1 MSSQRSCKL
10 YVSGMHCG
18 SCEVLIEKK
27 LNKHEGISS
36 VKASLDNKTVDVE
49 YAKGHHPN
57 ITKLN
62 NEFSELGYSFSE
74 EPMGVAKFNFNSAIT
89 FIGIVIVGLILFFI
103 IEDTQFISQIS
114 LNDSSPLLAFFALGV
129 IASISTC
136 AALVGGLLLS
146 LSKQWNE
153 LYGGKNEHKR
163 ILPFV
168 MFNTG
173 RLIAYAVLGGLL
185 GILGSFFTVT
195 LRQSAI
201 LIIVVSLLMLVLAL
215 QMLGVSLFKRI
226 RIGIP
231 RFISKYITD
240 EQNFTG
246 KYMPFSVGAL
256 TFFIPCGFTLMAQS
270 IALATGNFLTSSLMM
285 LAFALG
291 TLPVLAVISFSSVK
305 LQKNSFYSGTFNLV
319 AGLFILIFGIYNI
332 NSQLNVLGLKSL
344 NDVNNSV
351 VRTASDNS
359 DVKLVEDG
367 NNTYQVVS
375 LKAEGFKYLPR
386 ELTLKRGVP
395 VKMTINSNG
404 VLGCAQAMYLPG
416 LYPDVVYLNEPVK
429 KIEFTPGKVGTY
441 KISCSMGMVPPV
453 IVKVV

>member
-1 MSSQRSCKL
+1 MSQNRKCTL

-27 LNKHEGISS
+27 LRKLEGVSA
-36 VKASLDNKTVDVE
+36 VRASLTHKIVDVE
-49 YAKGHHPN
+49 YSKGHHPN
-57 ITKLN
+57 IEHLN
-62 NEFSELGYSFSE
+62 NSFADLGYSFSE
-74 EPMGVAKFNFNSAIT
+74 APTGVAKFNFQSVVT
-89 FIGIVIVGLILFFI
+89 FIGISIVALILFFI
-103 IEDTQFISQIS
+103 IEDTQFVSQIS

-136 AALVGGLLLS
+136 AALVGGLVLS

-153 LYGGKNEHKR
+153 LYGGKNENKR

-173 RLIAYAVLGGLL
+173 RIISYALLGGLL

-195 LRQSAI
+195 LQQSAL
-201 LIIVVSLLMLVLAL
+201 LIIVVSVLMLVLAL
-215 QMLGVSLFKRI
+215 QMLGVPGFKGI
-226 RIGIP
+226 RIGLP

-240 EQNFTG
+240 EQNFAG
-246 KYMPFSVGAL
+246 KYMPFTAGAL

-270 IALATGNFLTSSLMM
+270 VALATGNFFSSMLMM

-291 TLPVLAVISFSSVK
+291 TLPVLAIISFSSIK
-305 LQKNSFYSGTFNLV
+305 FQKNSLYSGTFNLI

-332 NSQLNVLGLKSL
+332 NAQLNVLGAKNLSDL
-344 NDVNNSV
+344 RSPSV
-351 VRTASDNS
+351 SAQSEPSGVE
-359 DVKLVEDG
+359 VVEDG
-367 NNTYQVVS
+367 NNKYQRVT
-375 LKAEGFKYLPR
+375 LTAEGFQYLPR
-386 ELTLKRGVP
+386 ELQLQSGVP

-416 LYPDVVYLNEPVK
+416 LYNDVVYLNAPVK
-429 KIEFTPGKVGTY
+429 NIEFTPEKVGTY
-441 KISCSMGMVPPV
+441 KISCTMGMVPPV
-453 IVKVV
+453 IVKVI